1 MKWIKQGAERVYN
14 EDIEEEVVGVMNSVE
29 NIAEDLEDI
38 DLDRISPE

>member
-1 MKWIKQGAERVYN
+1 MKWIKQGAERVHN

-29 NIAEDLEDI
+29 NIVEDLEDL